1 MSKPFSAADLR
12 RHIAQ
17 LLAVTAASWS
27 IAAAKAR
34 SALTTTRNT
43 PHIMSNDFSN
53 RRRFVLTGVGAAA
66 LASLPG
72 LPAQAQTANRVFRV
86 GHQKG
91 FLSLLKGRC
100 TLEQRL
106 APLGVKI
113 SWTEFT
119 AGPVQLE
126 ALNVGSIDFGD
137 VGEAPPI
144 FAQAAGAPLAYVAAT
159 VPRPATEAVLVP
171 KDSATKSVADLKGK
185 KVAYNKGSN
194 VHYFLVKLLEKNGLK
209 YDDVQSVFLPPA
221 DARAAF
227 EKGAVDAWVI
237 WDPFLAAAEVG
248 LNGRILADATGVVNN
263 RAYYFS
269 TLDYAAKNADVIRI
283 VIEEIN
289 KLDQWGSANR
299 DALAAEFA
307 PLWGLPKPVVDRSV
321 TRQVYG
327 TGPITRAILQEQQ
340 VIADTFF
347 NLKLIPKKI
356 NVLEAAV
363 NAS

>member
-1 MSKPFSAADLR
+1 MSKPFDAADLR
-12 RHIAQ
+12 RQIAR
-17 LLAVTAASWS
+17 LLATTAAAWS

-34 SALTTTRNT
+34 SALSTTEKT
-43 PHIMSNDFSN
+43 PMTFDFSN
-53 RRRFVLTGVGAAA
+53 RRRFVLSGVGAAA
-66 LASLPG
+66 LASLPS
-72 LPAQAQTANRVFRV
+72 LPAQAQTANRVLRV

-91 FLSLLKGRC
+91 FLSLLKGRG

-106 APLGVKI
+106 APLGVKL

-159 VPRPATEAVLVP
+159 VPRPATEAVLVQ
-171 KDSATKSVADLKGK
+171 KDSPIKSVADLKGK

-209 YDDVQSVFLPPA
+209 YEDVQSVFLPPA

-248 LNGRILADATGVVNN
+248 LGGRILADATGVVNN

-321 TRQVYG
+321 ARAVYG
-327 TGPITRAILQEQQ
+327 TGPITKAILQEQQ
-340 VIADTFF
+340 VIADTFL

-363 NAS
+363 NAG